1 MLYNIL
7 SNFRTFGR
15 SKTRHRVRFIKDI
28 NSFYTEFLFMIA
40 AKRSNKKWQDGK
52 NLLTCTKKTLVHGIF
67 LIIATKNET

>member
-7 SNFRTFGR
+7 LNFRMLGR

-40 AKRSNKKWQDGK
+40 AKRFNKKWQDGEI
-52 NLLTCTKKTLVHGIF
+52 KKTY
-67 LIIATKNET
+67 

>member
-7 SNFRTFGR
+7 SNFRTFGH

-40 AKRSNKKWQDGK
+40 VKRSNKKWQDGEI
-52 NLLTCTKKTLVHGIF
+52 KKTY
-67 LIIATKNET
+67 